1 MRPSRFR
8 SALPFGVLVALVAAP
23 LLAGCA
29 STRPDDGAL
38 ARLRADSTTMRADL
52 EAAYSRLEAAQ
63 RERDAAR
70 ARVAEL
76 ERALAMT
83 GDNGARGETVAVL
96 PTDIFFESGS
106 AQLSAEG
113 TRRLV
118 EVADRLR
125 SQYPGRTIRVEG
137 YTDSQPIG
145 PNLQRTYPSNW
156 ELSAARAAMVAR
168 HLQWTHSFDGTRMEV
183 VGLGEYHPLATN
195 ATAEGREQN
204 RRVRVAVLD

>member
-1 MRPSRFR
+1 MRFAP
-8 SALPFGVLVALVAAP
+8 LVVLAACVAAP
-23 LLAGCA
+23 ALSGCRT
-29 STRPDDGAL
+29 TRPDTGAL
-38 ARLRADSTTMRADL
+38 DRLRSDSTTMRADL
-52 EAAYSRLEAAQ
+52 NAAYAQLETAQ

-76 ERALAMT
+76 ERALAMQ
-83 GDNGARGETVAVL
+83 GDNGARGETVALL

-118 EVADRLR
+118 ELANRLR
-125 SQYPGRTIRVEG
+125 TEFAGGTVRVEG

-145 PNLQRTYPSNW
+145 ATLQRTYPSNW

-168 HLQWTHSFDGTRMEV
+168 HLQWTHNFDGAKMEV
-183 VGLGEYHPLATN
+183 VGLGEYHPLAANT
-195 ATAEGREQN
+195 TPEGREQN
-204 RRVRVAVLD
+204 RRVRIAVLD

>member
-1 MRPSRFR
+1 MRRPLPL
-8 SALPFGVLVALVAAP
+8 ALLVAAAA
-23 LLAGCA
+23 LAGCA
-29 STRPDDGAL
+29 STRPPDGDAL

-52 EAAYSRLEAAQ
+52 EAAYSQLEAAQ

-76 ERALAMT
+76 ERALAMQ

-118 EVADRLR
+118 EVAQRLR
-125 SQYPGRTIRVEG
+125 TQFPGRTIRVEG